1 MYNIKGLPVRLLLK
15 VPFLFLVMLFLH
27 PSLLNGQES
36 AKETFYEKLTRAVVR
51 IEEHQSIC
59 TPGRE
64 WSIERDV
71 LVGTAFFV
79 RDRLPGKSGQG
90 KNLIFIVTARHV
102 VGNHSDLFARIQT
115 DPDSNQQAILLLPRE
130 LWVFHPSSTR
140 PGKFPIDVAVM
151 QISMKPFMKL
161 FFHCDEDENPEG
173 CGLNKTTQKPFE
185 NQLAGPPS
193 VMERAIFFGF
203 PGGEVAK
210 KSLEPF
216 ARSGIVAYTS
226 PNPSLRISGMPLA
239 DELVFYVDAP
249 SFPGNS
255 GGPVLQ
261 EPLPLQSKIRLW
273 GLVTGSSPVG
283 RDYAIIT
290 SVDRIHETIVFARS
304 RGVLNKQGWVQE
316 PPTLP
321 IQCSPDS
328 LLN

>member
-1 MYNIKGLPVRLLLK
+1 MAK
-15 VPFLFLVMLFLH
+15 
-27 PSLLNGQES
+27 S
-36 AKETFYEKLTRAVVR
+36 AKETFYEQLTRAVVR

-79 RDRLPGKSGQG
+79 RDRLPDKSGQED
-90 KNLIFIVTARHV
+90 NRFFIVTARHV
-102 VGNHSDLFARIQT
+102 VENHSDLFARIKT
-115 DPDSNQQAILLLPRE
+115 NPDSNRQAILLLPRE
-130 LWVFHPSSTR
+130 LWVFHPSRTK

-151 QISMKPFMKL
+151 QISIKPFVKYFL
-161 FFHCDEDENPEG
+161 HCDEDENPEG
-173 CGLNKTTQKPFE
+173 CGLNKTTQKPLK
-185 NQLAGPPS
+185 NQVADPPS
-193 VMERAIFFGF
+193 VMQRAIFFGF
-203 PGGEVAK
+203 PEREVQR
-210 KSLEPF
+210 SLEPF

-226 PNPSLRISGMPLA
+226 PNPSLRISGKHVA

-261 EPLPLQSKIRLW
+261 ELLPLQSKVRLW
-273 GLVTGSSPVG
+273 GLVTGSSASG

-304 RGVLNKQGWVQE
+304 RAALNKQGWVQK
-316 PPTLP
+316 PPTLS